1 MDKSTQNILAI
12 GGIGLV
18 AWYLLSKNKSSETPA
33 KTTTGNGSGTGTAP
47 AQRSIPND
55 AANILLNTNTGVVP
69 PKLPEDSSRKAPVSQ
84 SLVSDS
90 KIKPMVGKYKLTGNA
105 SIVITTKFNNIGKPL
120 ESKNYEFRTGD
131 IVDAKTI
138 LWNDREKM
146 WDIGIDVDGQK
157 RSLPS
162 NLVMKV
168 DNSIPVTSPKVTVI
182 KNDGTTPDFRAFSDK
197 RPLTLDNL
205 LM

>member
-1 MDKSTQNILAI
+1 MNKSTQNILAI
-12 GGIGLV
+12 GGLGLV
-18 AWYLLSKNKSSETPA
+18 AWYLLSKNKSSETAA
-33 KTTTGNGSGTGTAP
+33 KTNTGTGTAP

-55 AANILLNTNTGVVP
+55 AANILLNTNTGVLP
-69 PKLPEDSSRKAPVSQ
+69 PKLPEDSSRKAPVSP

-105 SIVITTKFNNIGKPL
+105 SINITTKFNNIGRKL
-120 ESKNYEFRTGD
+120 ESNLYEFRTGD

-182 KNDGTTPDFRAFSDK
+182 KNDGTTPDFRAFSGK